1 MRWPLLRPVF
11 RVGGVLVLL
20 PWLLF
25 AMAPAAAQ
33 GISADVDIPAEQRAE
48 PMADT
53 LEGPP
58 RMQLRSMNY
67 GPVTAAAAGREGAE
81 GEIPPFGA
89 SLFQGG
95 FRAMRVSGLNPSYRV
110 MPGDQVTVRAWGAL
124 QLDAVLP
131 VDAQGNVFIPQIGP
145 VAVQGVSAGQLDARV
160 RQAINGVYTDNVS
173 VYTNLQGVQPV
184 GVFVTGFVPS
194 PGRYSGTPS
203 DSVLNYLDQA
213 GGVDLAAGSFRNIRV
228 QRRDEVIAGVDLYP
242 FLLEG
247 RLPRLQFEEG
257 DTIVVEGQGAMVTAL
272 GDVAQPYRY
281 ELAGCGETVRQLLAW
296 VRLRPG
302 VSHGLLSGMRQQGP
316 IAEYLT
322 LADLRQRRLHDG
334 DTIDFSVDHRRDTI
348 VVQIEGSFIGPS
360 RFTIPKDARLTE
372 LLDSIPVQPQL
383 ADVESIS
390 IRRESVAQRQRESLN
405 ESLRRLETAYLGASS
420 ATVDE
425 ANIRVSE
432 AKLIQDFVKRAREL
446 EVSGRLVVAKNGQI
460 TDVRLQ
466 NGDVITIPNRSD
478 SIFVSGEVIVPQAM
492 VYTDRLRAKDY
503 IDRAGG
509 FTDRADRGKILL
521 ARQSGEV
528 VEASGADMR
537 PGDEI
542 LVLPKVPVKNLELSK
557 TLTQILYQIAVATKV
572 ALDL

>member
-1 MRWPLLRPVF
+1 MMVCAVRRVLPLRLLLVSLLWLVVGIGRPT
-11 RVGGVLVLL
+11 L
-20 PWLLF
+20 
-25 AMAPAAAQ
+25 AQ
-33 GISADVDIPAEQRAE
+33 GVSAEVDIPPEQRAK
-48 PMADT
+48 PMVDD

-58 RMQLRSMNY
+58 QMLSRTLNY
-67 GPVTAAAAGREGAE
+67 GPVTPTPAGAN
-81 GEIPPFGA
+81 EIPPFGA
-89 SLFQGG
+89 RLFQGG
-95 FRAMRVSGLNPSYRV
+95 FRAMRVSGLNPSYRI

-131 VDAQGNVFIPQIGP
+131 VDAQGNVFIPQVGP
-145 VAVQGVSAGQLDARV
+145 VAVQGVSAGELDARV
-160 RQAINGVYTDNVS
+160 RQAISEVYTDNVS

-213 GGVDLAAGSFRNIRV
+213 GGVDLAAGSFRKIHV
-228 QRRDEVIAGVDLYP
+228 QRGGEVIARVDLYP
-242 FLLEG
+242 FLLDG

-257 DTIVVEGQGAMVTAL
+257 DTIVVDSQGAMVTVL

-281 ELAGCGETVRQLLAW
+281 ELAGRAETVRQLFEW

-302 VSHGLLSGMRQQGP
+302 VSFGLLSGMREQGP
-316 IAEYLT
+316 ISEYLA
-322 LADLRQRRLHDG
+322 LSDLRQRRLHDG
-334 DTIDFSVDHRRDTI
+334 DTIDFVVDHRRETI

-360 RFTIPKDARLTE
+360 RFTIPRDARLTE

-383 ADVESIS
+383 ADVDSIS
-390 IRRESVAQRQRESLN
+390 IRRESVAQRQRESLH

-420 ATVDE
+420 STVDE
-425 ANIRVSE
+425 ANIRFKE
-432 AKLIQDFVKRAREL
+432 AELIQDFVKRAREL
-446 EVSGRLVVAKNGQI
+446 EVSGRLVVAKNGHI
-460 TDVRLQ
+460 SDVGLQ

-478 SIFVSGEVIVPQAM
+478 SIFISGEVVVPQAM
-492 VYTDRLRAKDY
+492 VYTSGLDVKDY

-509 FTDRADRGKILL
+509 FTDRADRGNILL

-528 VEASGADMR
+528 VRAKGITPS

-542 LVLPKVPVKNLELSK
+542 LVLPRVPTKNLELAK